1 MDTLRYIVLPFHI
14 YFTLL
19 SAIGDGLVLN
29 YGNATGTVEA
39 VTFKSNGGVSGNIK
53 NVLVSAN
60 SGDLHFNA
68 ANRSNQIVAYRDGN
82 VGIGTNVPSQLLDV
96 YGSIQVYSDI
106 RLYNGTSIRFHG
118 NGVVGMNGSAT
129 TQTFGSTGGAV
140 NTHFSVGG
148 VTAAMMISSSN
159 GHVGIGTL
167 NPTDPLHIYNTGGTT
182 INFDTN
188 GASNWRVG
196 ATTTGGGYSTGNA
209 FAWYCFDD
217 SSYKMTI
224 GTNGKVGI
232 GSNTPVNKLDV
243 AGNIGMDQYLYHNGD
258 TDTYLQF
265 LTDRVLLFAGNDE
278 VLDYE
283 EGANSLLQ
291 IANGGEAD
299 VTIHDTAFF
308 LGGSQGSYDKKVG
321 IGTTQPTA
329 DRLHVR
335 SATHTDSGGVMVVE
349 SGETGVDSGDIL
361 MILDFS
367 GDSSISSAND
377 YINFQDSG
385 GEVGSIHS
393 EVTYGTFT
401 GGHVSQ
407 RPSGSDFSNWKPGM
421 IVKSTGKI
429 LATGSSMALAWPEVE
444 LTTTQKDKAVMGVW
458 EDNIPSGSHKDKY
471 LNRSLPRIH
480 YNAVG
485 EGLIRVTD
493 TNGNIETGDYICSSA
508 RTGHGEKQ
516 DDDLMHNYTVAKA
529 TQPYNF
535 ASASNDSELGYK
547 SVLIGCTYHC
557 G

>member
-1 MDTLRYIVLPFHI
+1 MI
-14 YFTLL
+14 
-19 SAIGDGLVLN
+19 
-29 YGNATGTVEA
+29 
-39 VTFKSNGGVSGNIK
+39 
-53 NVLVSAN
+53 
-60 SGDLHFNA
+60 FNA
-68 ANRSNQIVAYRDGN
+68 SNRSNQLTLYRDGN
-82 VGIGTNVPSQLLDV
+82 VGIGTTSPSETLHLYSSDNVEPTLKLESGTTGNQGAQLEFVNSGTDADDNDIIGTLRFKGNNSANEETEYSTIYNRSIDV
-96 YGSIQVYSDI
+96 S
-106 RLYNGTSIRFHG
+106 NGTEDGEMHFRTI
-118 NGVVGMNGSAT
+118 A
-129 TQTFGSTGGAV
+129 GG
-140 NTHFSVGG
+140 TLD
-148 VTAAMMISSSN
+148 TRMIIQSKA
-159 GHVGIGTL
+159 VGIGT
-167 NPTDPLHIYNTGGTT
+167 
-182 INFDTN
+182 
-188 GASNWRVG
+188 
-196 ATTTGGGYSTGNA
+196 
-209 FAWYCFDD
+209 D
-217 SSYKMTI
+217 S
-224 GTNGKVGI
+224 
-232 GSNTPVNKLDV
+232 
-243 AGNIGMDQYLYHNGD
+243 
-258 TDTYLQF
+258 
-265 LTDRVLLFAGNDE
+265 
-278 VLDYE
+278 
-283 EGANSLLQ
+283 
-291 IANGGEAD
+291 
-299 VTIHDTAFF
+299 
-308 LGGSQGSYDKKVG
+308 
-321 IGTTQPTA
+321 PTA